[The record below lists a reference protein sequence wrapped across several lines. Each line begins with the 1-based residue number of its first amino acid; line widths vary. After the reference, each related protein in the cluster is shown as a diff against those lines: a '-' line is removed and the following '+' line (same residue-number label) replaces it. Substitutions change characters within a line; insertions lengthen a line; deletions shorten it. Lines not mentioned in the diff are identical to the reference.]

1 MYHVV
6 PSNRFHP
13 MCYSERPI
21 LSFVSTIVR
30 RLSVR
35 NGSDL
40 GNDIHP
46 LEERNPRISGLKLRE
61 AFPLRKRLPE
71 FAARG
76 TLHDTVLWVVPQ
88 LCMIGCTF
96 NQTGQG
102 FLDCDSATEVRLQG
116 QACWQLTIDK
126 LTRSLGQTQ
135 EIEPHQSPN
144 SPTQRCPHR
153 RHSRD
158 QRRLRRWVKTRICV
172 PEDSSAITHFV
183 DEQWNICRGS
193 PVEVDIRRAVDPLI
207 WAVTILQG

>member
-1 MYHVV
+1 M
-6 PSNRFHP
+6 
-13 MCYSERPI
+13 I
-21 LSFVSTIVR
+21 GI
-30 RLSVR
+30 
-35 NGSDL
+35 
-40 GNDIHP
+40 
-46 LEERNPRISGLKLRE
+46 KLRE
-61 AFPLRKRLPE
+61 AFPLRKKDHPE

-76 TLHDTVLWVVPQ
+76 TSHGTVWVVPQ
-88 LCMIGCTF
+88 RCMMGCTF
-96 NQTGQG
+96 NQRLVSGQG
-102 FLDCDSATEVRLQG
+102 FLDCDSVTEARLQG

-135 EIEPHQSPN
+135 EIEPHQSSN

-207 WAVTILQG
+207 WAAAMLQG